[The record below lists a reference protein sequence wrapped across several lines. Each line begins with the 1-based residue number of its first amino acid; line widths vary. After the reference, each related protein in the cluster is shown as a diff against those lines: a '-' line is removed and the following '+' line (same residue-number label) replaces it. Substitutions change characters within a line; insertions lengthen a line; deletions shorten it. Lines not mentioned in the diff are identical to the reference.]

1 MTTLLKNLAVDKR
14 WHRSNLSKTTVSTL
28 IGSSFPCP
36 TFVSMV
42 LDLEEQSLESFSSGI
57 DPPGS
62 ADSADALN
70 VIDKISTFLRR

>member
-1 MTTLLKNLAVDKR
+1 
-14 WHRSNLSKTTVSTL
+14 
-28 IGSSFPCP
+28 
-36 TFVSMV
+36 MV